1 MKLHFLGGAS
11 EVGASCTLIEIEGH
25 RLLVDAGIRMGAPP
39 GQQLPNL
46 SVLDEVGAPEEV
58 LITHAHSDHTGALPA
73 LVPGLPPT
81 VPLRCTGPTRAI
93 TGVLL
98 RDALKIMQQGEREGD
113 LPLYPPEAVELTL
126 ARMAPV
132 SFLTTVPIC
141 GGALKAT
148 WIPAGHIL
156 GAASIYIEG
165 KRESLLMSG
174 DVSVADQRT
183 VPGMAVPDCR
193 PDLFVLESTYG
204 QRRHADRSQ
213 QETALTLKVAE
224 VVEAG
229 GKVLVP
235 AFAVGRAQEVILILA
250 RAMHQKQIPAF
261 PVFVDGM
268 VRAVNAV
275 YASFPEYL
283 TPPLRRRIAQ
293 DGNPFYTGSISAV
306 GSPVEREKLLQGPPC
321 CIVASSGMLT
331 GGASA
336 FYAERLA
343 GGAGNLIAITGYQ
356 DEESPGRAL
365 LDLARAQQSDA
376 RVLKLNNQ
384 LVPVSCRVETY
395 SLSAHADSSELAALA
410 QRIAPRAVYLVHG
423 DEEARAALAT
433 TLDRHLPAGAHLPL
447 NGEANR
453 FEGSSAANRR
463 SGKTQRHGL
472 GSGRPIDAHA
482 LQEIRTYLVETGSRG
497 LFRIQDLAEI
507 WCGTEHTSPAE
518 VEAFREVLDNP
529 RDSFTSDLR
538 RPYLFRIA
546 EPETAPAGPMEMNQ
560 ARTRIQETFPPESGL
575 FRCSIRQEEGAYELA
590 FHFPDAIRARHA
602 DQLVA
607 LEEETGWTI
616 RLRDTPHQGR
626 LFEEAL
632 NTVPAGAVVVKS
644 PALHLQDR
652 KVVVGVEIPAE
663 LADIWEQ
670 QASAA
675 AERFA
680 GKTGYGLVLELP
692 GTSSPAAPAA
702 DGEWEINRAYA
713 AIKEA
718 FAGQPHAPYK
728 IGRKAEGERAFIEVA
743 FISPAVGARYEHLLQ
758 ELTAR
763 IGWPIRVRPSVNQQQ
778 IAAEARRI
786 TPQGCTL
793 RGTPRLYVAEKW
805 VAVPV
810 VQPPDAGELPG
821 LQDLFKE
828 RTGFSISWETAT

>member
-73 LVPGLPPT
+73 LVPGLPAA

-126 ARMAPV
+126 ARMEPV
-132 SFLTTVPIC
+132 SFLTTIPIC

-156 GAASIYIEG
+156 GAASIHIEG

-174 DVSVADQRT
+174 DISVADQRT

-193 PDLFVLESTYG
+193 PDLLVLESTYG

-213 QETALTLKVAE
+213 QETALALKVAE

-250 RAMHQKQIPAF
+250 QAMRQKQIPQF

-283 TPPLRRRIAQ
+283 TPPLRRRIAKE
-293 DGNPFYTGSISAV
+293 GNPFYTDSIAAV
-306 GSPVEREKLLQGPPC
+306 NSPAQREQLLQGPPC
-321 CIVASSGMLT
+321 GIVASSGMLT

-343 GGAGNLIAITGYQ
+343 AGAENLIAITGYQ

-365 LDLARAQQSDA
+365 LDLASAKEGDI

-410 QRIAPRAVYLVHG
+410 QRIAPRAVHLVHG
-423 DEEARAALAT
+423 DQEARATLAT
-433 TLDRHLPAGAHLPL
+433 ALDHHLPAGAHLPL
-447 NGEANR
+447 NGEASR
-453 FEGSSAANRR
+453 FDESAANRR
-463 SGKTQRHGL
+463 TTSTQRHGL
-472 GSGRPIDAHA
+472 GDGRPIDASA
-482 LQEIRTYLVETGSRG
+482 LREIRTYLVETGSQG
-497 LFRIQDLAEI
+497 LLRIQELAEI
-507 WCGTEHTSPAE
+507 WCGTANTSPAE
-518 VEAFREVLDNP
+518 IEAFRETLGNP
-529 RDSFTSDLR
+529 QDSFAPDLR

-546 EPETAPAGPMEMNQ
+546 EPATAPEGPMEMNQ
-560 ARTRIQETFPPESGL
+560 ARARIQEVFPPESGL
-575 FRCSIRQEEGAYELA
+575 FRCSIRQEESTYELA
-590 FHFPDAIRARHA
+590 FHFPDVIRARHA
-602 DQLVA
+602 DQLAA

-632 NTVPAGAVVVKS
+632 AAVPAGAAVVKS
-644 PALHLQDR
+644 PALHLQNR
-652 KVVVGVEIPAE
+652 QVVVGVEIPAE
-663 LADIWEQ
+663 HAGTWEQ
-670 QASAA
+670 QTREAA
-675 AERFA
+675 DRFA
-680 GKTGYGLVLELP
+680 EKTGYGLVLELP
-692 GTSSPAAPAA
+692 GTASPSAPAA

-713 AIKEA
+713 AVREA
-718 FAGQPHAPYK
+718 FADQPHAPYK
-728 IGRKAEGERAFIEVA
+728 IGRKAEGEVAFIEVA
-743 FISPAVGARYEHLLQ
+743 FISPAVGARYAELLRA
-758 ELTAR
+758 LTAE
-763 IGWPIRVRPSVNQQQ
+763 IGWPIRVRRSVNQQQ
-778 IAAEARRI
+778 IADEARRI
-786 TPQGCTL
+786 TPQNCTL
-793 RGTPRLYVAEKW
+793 RGTPKLYVAEEW
-805 VAVPV
+805 VTVPV
-810 VQPPDAGELPG
+810 VQLPDAGELPD
-821 LQDLFKE
+821 LQERFKE
-828 RTGFSISWETAT
+828 QTGFGITWEAAT